1 MASNPAYL
9 SNYASMICRRHR
21 LACRLPKSSNTM
33 NSVVS
38 LSMIFIGLIAY
49 LTCLQKIPTSYDGN
63 SLSFL
68 PQILPQVDA
77 FPFNSFISNTR
88 SLDHTTCNIIV
99 PLHVMKS
106 TSVGTDA
113 KNIKDSSGGDGV
125 AETTTNDICN
135 ANDNNSVYYT
145 TAILKVA
152 YDGTFF
158 SGWTGGNAGDQAN
171 KSKSKSK
178 QQQSNK
184 HSNISTQQ
192 SQKRRQSRRSRT
204 LQRKGGGWYDS
215 SNNKVVRTVDHT
227 IRMNLAK
234 IYGNV
239 DPKQIVFEACSR
251 TDAGVHA
258 TSLVAQFYCYY
269 DQVPIS
275 TSGNSTRYDTSNSS
289 SIPVRP
295 NGPNDATNF
304 VQLPFNSDL
313 SKLVFVLNRMLP
325 PDVRILAASPMPNV
339 ESTSSSLTKYSS
351 DVFHPTLYSISKT
364 YVYQF
369 SIGNIQDPLQSRFVW
384 HLDGSSGRA
393 MGMNGKKFD
402 LDLAMQAAK
411 LFACNDARDYAAFG
425 SVMRGNEKNRFRS
438 TICTLWGCDL
448 LQENREQLPSW
459 EKRQGSEGAN
469 DGMSEYEKR
478 CGSRLN
484 MAGALIHPLGLD
496 KSPQTFTVAITG
508 DRFMYKMVR
517 NIVGTIV
524 AVACGHNE
532 LEDIQQALS
541 TRSWGNGPSG
551 SQRICAPAR
560 GLKLVEVKYPDDVH
574 FDWQSG

>member
-1 MASNPAYL
+1 
-9 SNYASMICRRHR
+9 
-21 LACRLPKSSNTM
+21 M
-33 NSVVS
+33 NSVVF
-38 LSMIFIGLIAY
+38 LLPMIIGLITFHHLMRQQNNLASCDGYDLSY
-49 LTCLQKIPTSYDGN
+49 LPH
-63 SLSFL
+63 
-68 PQILPQVDA
+68 ILPQVDA
-77 FPFNSFISNTR
+77 FRVNSFIPNMR
-88 SLDHTTCNIIV
+88 LLDHKPYNIIM
-99 PLHVMKS
+99 PLHAMKS
-106 TSVGTDA
+106 TSDGADA
-113 KNIKDSSGGDGV
+113 NNMHAIGDNV
-125 AETTTNDICN
+125 ATQTTTDIKN
-135 ANDNNSVYYT
+135 TTNNNSVHYT

-152 YDGTFF
+152 YDGTHF
-158 SGWTGGNAGDQAN
+158 SGWTGGNAGDQLI
-171 KSKSKSK
+171 KSKRK

-184 HSNISTQQ
+184 DNNIMMSTQQ

-215 SNNKVVRTVDHT
+215 SNNKVRTVDHSIKT
-227 IRMNLAK
+227 ALAK

-258 TSLVAQFYCYY
+258 TSLVAQFYCYN

-275 TSGNSTRYDTSNSS
+275 SGNATRCDTSNSS
-289 SIPVRP
+289 SIQLIRP

-325 PDVRILAASPMPNV
+325 PDVRVIAASPMPTV
-339 ESTSSSLTKYSS
+339 DPTSSSLTKYST
-351 DVFHPTLYSISKT
+351 DVFHPTLYTVSKT
-364 YVYQF
+364 YVYHF
-369 SIGNIQDPLQSRFVW
+369 SIGNIQDPLLARFVW

-393 MGMNGKKFD
+393 MGMNGKRFD
-402 LDLAMQAAK
+402 LDRAVQAAK
-411 LFACNDARDYAAFG
+411 LFACADARDYAAFG
-425 SVMRGNEKNRFRS
+425 SVMRGNEKNRVRS
-438 TICTLWGCDL
+438 TICTIWRCDL

-459 EKRQGSEGAN
+459 EQSQGT
-469 DGMSEYEKR
+469 EYEKR

-484 MAGALIHPLGLD
+484 MAGIPIHPFGLH
-496 KSPQTFTVAITG
+496 SPQTYKLAITG

-532 LEDIQQALS
+532 LEDIQRALS

-551 SQRICAPAR
+551 SRRICAPAR
-560 GLKLVEVKYPDDVH
+560 GLKLVEVRYSDNFH